1 MPPDVC
7 DHEGYGKRRSAPAAL
22 GPGCALR
29 GDGAAGDTGGTK
41 GPALGLQHLALLPG
55 PPPAGLCRLHT
66 PGSVP
71 MRMALQDAAHP
82 DTHPQA
88 APAQRAPRALR
99 ARTSPQGAGF
109 SSPPHI
115 AIRWS

>member
-1 MPPDVC
+1 M
-7 DHEGYGKRRSAPAAL
+7 
-22 GPGCALR
+22 GCALR
-29 GDGAAGDTGGTK
+29 GDGATGDTGVTK
-41 GPALGLQHLALLPG
+41 GPALGLQHPALLPG
-55 PPPAGLCRLHT
+55 PPPAGLCQLHT

-82 DTHPQA
+82 KTHPGA
-88 APAQRAPRALR
+88 APAQRAPR

-115 AIRWS
+115 AIHWS